1 MNKLNDALG
10 SLARQ
15 LQERH
20 SDDAET
26 PITLTVER
34 AQALFEA
41 IAAPQPQQWVG
52 LTDDDLREIESR
64 MLDMGT
70 VFDLMCLIE
79 AKLKEKNT

>member
-1 MNKLNDALG
+1 MNKLEDALG

-15 LQERH
+15 LHERH

-26 PITLTVER
+26 PITLTIER

-41 IAAPQPQQWVG
+41 ITAPQPREWAG
-52 LTDDDLREIESR
+52 LTDEDLREIESR

-70 VFDLMCLIE
+70 VFDLMRLIE